1 MLFEDNA
8 PAAPA
13 AAPAPAQAA
22 DTNQVTTTPPANG
35 AEQPGAPAANEPPAG
50 EAGKQG
56 EPQEKQEGATEGEG
70 EHAERDEQGR
80 FKPKLQKRIDELTR
94 ARHQAERD
102 RDYWRQQ
109 AEARQAP
116 PAAPKPEDFAS
127 DDDYQQAL
135 LDHRIESG
143 INRKLST
150 EAQQRADMA
159 DQQAN
164 EVRDQTYA
172 ERMRAATVRIPDFAE
187 VVGKANIDVRQEVI
201 DAIKDSDHGPDIAYH
216 LAKNPDE
223 ARRLSQMDT
232 RTLDRAIGRMEAD
245 FAAKGTAAPAPA
257 ARTTNAPAPARTGA
271 PAAAAPANN
280 DPSKMNQ
287 TDFEAWMRANGSRIV

>member
-1 MLFEDNA
+1 MPFEDNA

-13 AAPAPAQAA
+13 AVPAPTQAA
-22 DTNQVTTTPPANG
+22 DANQVTPTPPANG

-70 EHAERDEQGR
+70 EHTERDEQGR

-172 ERMRAATVRIPDFAE
+172 ERMRAATTRIPDFAE

-201 DAIKDSDHGPDIAYH
+201 DAIKDSEHGPDIAYH

-232 RTLDRAIGRMEAD
+232 RSLDRAIGRMEAD
-245 FAAKGTAAPAPA
+245 FAAKGTTPAPA

-280 DPSKMNQ
+280 DPSKMSQ
-287 TDFEAWMRANGSRIV
+287 AEFEVWMRANGSRIV